1 MRIDGLGALL
11 PRLLASATQRAVT
24 STVKAGESHAPQI
37 TPAHGDLANPT
48 VGSVQ
53 MLVAM
58 SATTPAA
65 DRKHKAAKMAA
76 KGLDALDS
84 LERALA
90 MGRTEALPMEA
101 LRQWADQREPSGVA
115 ELDALIDQIN
125 LRVQVEIAK
134 LDRSI

>member
-11 PRLLASATQRAVT
+11 PRLLASAVQ
-24 STVKAGESHAPQI
+24 KATATGIRTGESGTLPS
-37 TPAHGDLANPT
+37 TPAHGDITNPAI
-48 VGSVQ
+48 GSVQ

-58 SATTPAA
+58 SATNPAE
-65 DRKHKAAKMAA
+65 DRRRKAARTAA

-84 LERALA
+84 LQRALA
-90 MGRTEALPMEA
+90 MGRTDALPVEA
-101 LRQWADQREPSGVA
+101 LRLWTEQREPSGDSD
-115 ELDALIDQIN
+115 LDALMEQID